1 MALAEFVG
9 CSLVAFGPSFSM
21 FCITIASC
29 PIRVII
35 FITAAFFWLVSLLH
49 SSILWCCTV
58 AIFRPSDI
66 SKLVPFG
73 VIEAVLFQELFRY
86 LFYKIL
92 RKAEVGLKK
101 VTEVGTDGN
110 VVSDS
115 RQTLAYV
122 SGLGFG
128 AISGGFSLMNVLAEI
143 GGPAS
148 VGLFG
153 QSEWFVLA
161 SSFTTCLFIFLN
173 TAWGVMLFHAYDT
186 KNIFLACATI
196 LLHLTCSLV
205 TLFNAGE
212 VYVASL
218 APITLITLFCA
229 GAAFHCAGGQVRR
242 LGLIFAR
249 RSESSR
255 RSSLQ

>member
-1 MALAEFVG
+1 MINIKLI
-9 CSLVAFGPSFSM
+9 SY
-21 FCITIASC
+21 
-29 PIRVII
+29 VII
-35 FITAAFFWLVSLLH
+35 SYMIRCFFFLLWYNKTE
-49 SSILWCCTV
+49 SSDNYWKPLI
-58 AIFRPSDI
+58 I
-66 SKLVPFG
+66 S
-73 VIEAVLFQELFRY
+73 
-86 LFYKIL
+86 
-92 RKAEVGLKK
+92 
-101 VTEVGTDGN
+101 
-110 VVSDS
+110 
-115 RQTLAYV
+115 V

-205 TLFNAGE
+205 
-212 VYVASL
+212 VSL
-218 APITLITLFCA
+218 PFFLCL
-229 GAAFHCAGGQVRR
+229 AFLYPGT
-242 LGLIFAR
+242 
-249 RSESSR
+249 
-255 RSSLQ
+255 